1 MAVVPLIV
9 APILW
14 LGSATLFWLA
24 ARALRLRL
32 AMRHWPRVR
41 GVVKDHT
48 IRSSNPHGTGHHRAI
63 VTVEYAANGK
73 KRRVRCD
80 SPTRLSFATK
90 RAAAS
95 TIADVRIGRP
105 VDIYVD
111 PRDGSRAFLL
121 LPEVSAMLLMF
132 GGSLFLLVVGIGIFN
147 GRA

>member
-1 MAVVPLIV
+1 MAVAPLIV
-9 APILW
+9 AAVLW
-14 LGSATLFWLA
+14 LGSATLFWLG

-41 GVVKDHT
+41 GIVKDHT

-63 VTVEYAANGK
+63 VTVEYAFDGK
-73 KRRVRCD
+73 KRRVSCD

-95 TIADVRIGRP
+95 TIAGVRIGGP

-111 PRDGSRAFLL
+111 PLDGTRAFLL
-121 LPEVSAMLLMF
+121 LPEVSAMVLLF